1 MEWKNESFLRWLP
14 LASKI
19 CRKPVRHVGLKSGMT
34 VGELIS
40 EMESAGFGAGRLA
53 RAVEIYERMIRDGAL
68 ILLGF
73 AGAMVPA
80 GMKKV
85 IVEMI
90 RRKMIHVIVSTGANM
105 VHDLLEAF
113 GGAHYK
119 GARTTD
125 DRQLYRWQI
134 DRIFDV
140 FVPEEYF
147 KGCFDDPMLSILDEI
162 AQKTG
167 RESLS
172 SADLLREIG
181 SRIKDENSIVRNA
194 FTHNVPI
201 FVPAIQDSCI
211 GLLFWEA
218 AVRYNKKPPTIDVL
232 KELDQFFSAVK
243 DAGKLGAIILGGGV
257 PKNYIFQVA
266 FEFKKPYDY
275 VIQIT
280 MDRPEPGGLSGA
292 TLEEAVSWGKVG
304 EEAWKVQVIS
314 DTTICLPLI
323 VAAVMERIGE
333 R

>member
-1 MEWKNESFLRWLP
+1 
-14 LASKI
+14 LASEVCK
-19 CRKPVRHVGLKSGMT
+19 RPVRPVSLKPGMT
-34 VGELIS
+34 VGELIR
-40 EMESAGFGAGRLA
+40 EMEDTGFGAGRLA
-53 RAVEIYERMIRDGAL
+53 RAVEIYERMIKDGAL

-80 GMKKV
+80 GMKKI

-90 RRKMIHVIVSTGANM
+90 RRKMVHIIVSTGANM

-119 GARTTD
+119 GAGVAD
-125 DRQLYRWQI
+125 DRQLYKWQI

-147 KGCFDDPMLSILDEI
+147 KGHFDNPMLSILDEI
-162 AQKTG
+162 ARET

-172 SADLLREIG
+172 SADLMREIG
-181 SRIKDENSIVRNA
+181 SRISDENSIVRSA
-194 FTHNVPI
+194 FEHKVPI

-211 GLLFWEA
+211 GLLLWEA
-218 AVRYNKKPPTIDVL
+218 AAKYNRTPPTIDVV

-243 DAGKLGAIILGGGV
+243 DAGKTGAIILGGGV

-266 FEFKKPYDY
+266 FEFKKPYNY

-304 EEAWKVQVIS
+304 EEACKVQVIS
-314 DTTICLPLI
+314 DTTICLPIL

-333 R
+333 S